1 MATRPSEQLVD
12 LLNTQIAMEFGNHN
26 TYLALAAWC
35 EDRSLS
41 GLSAFYRGQAY
52 EEYMHAML
60 IYTWMLEWDLP
71 VLLDAIPAAKFQA
84 ETAVRLVEVALES
97 EESTTDAIHAIY
109 DRAHEEKVWAI
120 KDAFSWFITE
130 QVEEVSVAK
139 ENLDRARLTGDSGAA
154 LLEFDRE
161 IAAKAGSPPPLPAG
175 AKTVAEG

>member
-1 MATRPSEQLVD
+1 MATRPSEQLID
-12 LLNTQIAMEFGNHN
+12 LLNAQIAMEFGNHN

-35 EDRSLS
+35 EERSLS
-41 GLSAFYRGQAY
+41 GLSAFYRGQGF

-71 VLLDAIPAAKFQA
+71 VCLQAIPASEVQA
-84 ETAVRLVEVALES
+84 DSASRLVEVALES
-97 EESTTDAIHAIY
+97 EQATTDAIHTIY

-120 KDAFSWFITE
+120 RDAFTWFINE
-130 QVEEVSVAK
+130 QVEEIAVAK

-161 IAAKAGSPPPLPAG
+161 IAAKAGTPLPLPAG
-175 AKTVAEG
+175 ARTVADG